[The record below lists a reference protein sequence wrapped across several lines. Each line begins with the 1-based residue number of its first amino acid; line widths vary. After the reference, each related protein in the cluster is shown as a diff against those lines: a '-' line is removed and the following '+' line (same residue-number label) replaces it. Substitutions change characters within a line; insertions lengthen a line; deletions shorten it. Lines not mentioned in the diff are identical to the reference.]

1 MLFSKENNM
10 EKSCDKNQKQKEHK
24 ILITK
29 KKKNLTYTK
38 EKNKKRKNRNNKK
51 IKDKACKNRILKTS
65 GQKNQ
70 LKNLDK
76 PNINVNQK
84 IYLPNYFEMNQTE
97 INTLSY
103 KEALKMDKRN
113 YLQYYFSLI
122 MMKHPLVFTFL
133 YDNDYNPQIIKKY
146 LFFYNYGVYFFV
158 NTLFFTDSTMH
169 KIYLDE
175 GSYNLIYQIPQI
187 IYSNLI
193 SAFLNA
199 LLEKL
204 ALTESYILTLKKN
217 KQKSKEKLNSIK
229 KSLKTRFITLFII
242 SFSFLIFFWL
252 YISCFCV
259 VYKNTQFHL
268 IKNTIIN
275 FVSSFLTP
283 FAICVIP
290 CIFRIS

>member
-29 KKKNLTYTK
+29 KKINLTYTK

-103 KEALKMDKRN
+103 KEALGWTKEIIFD
-113 YLQYYFSLI
+113 I
-122 MMKHPLVFTFL
+122 IFL
-133 YDNDYNPQIIKKY
+133 
-146 LFFYNYGVYFFV
+146 
-158 NTLFFTDSTMH
+158 
-169 KIYLDE
+169 
-175 GSYNLIYQIPQI
+175 
-187 IYSNLI
+187 
-193 SAFLNA
+193 
-199 LLEKL
+199 LL
-204 ALTESYILTLKKN
+204 
-217 KQKSKEKLNSIK
+217 
-229 KSLKTRFITLFII
+229 
-242 SFSFLIFFWL
+242 
-252 YISCFCV
+252 
-259 VYKNTQFHL
+259 
-268 IKNTIIN
+268 
-275 FVSSFLTP
+275 
-283 FAICVIP
+283 
-290 CIFRIS
+290 

>member
-1 MLFSKENNM
+1 
-10 EKSCDKNQKQKEHK
+10 
-24 ILITK
+24 
-29 KKKNLTYTK
+29 
-38 EKNKKRKNRNNKK
+38 
-51 IKDKACKNRILKTS
+51 
-65 GQKNQ
+65 
-70 LKNLDK
+70 
-76 PNINVNQK
+76 
-84 IYLPNYFEMNQTE
+84 MNQTE

-103 KEALKMDKRN
+103 KEALKMDKKN
-113 YLQYYFSLI
+113 YLQNYFSLI

-146 LFFYNYGVYFFV
+146 LFFYNFGVYFFV

-204 ALTESYILTLKKN
+204 ALTESYILTLKREKN
-217 KQKSKEKLNSIK
+217 KQKSKEKFNSIK

-268 IKNTIIN
+268 IKDTLISFGISNITPLGIN
-275 FVSSFLTP
+275 LLP
-283 FAICVIP
+283 GL
-290 CIFRIS
+290 FRIPAISKKGSGKICLYILSKLLQKL